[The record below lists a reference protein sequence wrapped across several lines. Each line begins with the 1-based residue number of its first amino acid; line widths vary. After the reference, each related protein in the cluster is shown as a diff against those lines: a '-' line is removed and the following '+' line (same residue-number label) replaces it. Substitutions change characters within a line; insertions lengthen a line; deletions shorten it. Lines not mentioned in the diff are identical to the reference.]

1 MELKVMIIRQQ
12 IQITLVVQMVVQAE
26 AEVVDTKEA
35 MVEFMAHQG
44 VTHRKHLCK
53 ALAAIPVQTEL
64 HIH

>member
-1 MELKVMIIRQQ
+1 
-12 IQITLVVQMVVQAE
+12 MVVQAE

-44 VTHRKHLCK
+44 VTHRKHLYK
-53 ALAAIPVQTEL
+53 APEAIPVQTEL